1 MRGKSN
7 CGNKKGILMKFLITG
22 GLGFIGTKI
31 IEKLSQEGH
40 SITCV
45 DNKDTYGIISPVE
58 LNKLIA
64 WRTRNWDHKN
74 VSVINGDLLDRDVC
88 LKAFKTAP
96 DVVIHMAT
104 YPRAKIVDEDPILGI
119 PKVIDTTTNL
129 LWHASKFGTK
139 KFVYLS
145 SSMVYGDFKDGT
157 REDSTTKPINIYGEA
172 KLTGERLTK
181 LFAERDGL
189 NYVIVRPSGVYGP
202 GDLPDRVVSKFFDK
216 AMNNKTIT
224 LHDGNNKV
232 DFTYRQDAA
241 YGIIKAANSEVA
253 NTSFNIT
260 AGNATSL
267 RTLAE
272 TIIDITGS
280 KSELEDIGMHKLYP
294 VRGTLDISRARDLLE
309 YQPKFSL
316 RQGLESYYDW
326 IRQYTGKI

>member
-1 MRGKSN
+1 V
-7 CGNKKGILMKFLITG
+7 KFLITG

-31 IEKLSQEGH
+31 IEKLSNEGH
-40 SITCV
+40 SITVV
-45 DNKDTYGIISPVE
+45 DNKDTYGIITPE
-58 LNKLIA
+58 GLDGLIK
-64 WRTRNWDHKN
+64 WRTRNWDHSK
-74 VSVINGDLLDRDVC
+74 VQIINGDLLDRDVC
-88 LKAFKTAP
+88 LKAFRLHP
-96 DVVIHMAT
+96 EVVIHLAT
-104 YPRAKIVDEDPILGI
+104 YPRAKVVDMDPIAGI

-129 LWHASKFGTK
+129 LWHSAKFGVK
-139 KFVYLS
+139 KFVYVS

-157 REDSTTKPINIYGEA
+157 REDSNTKPQNIYGEA

-181 LFAERDGL
+181 LFAKRDGL

-216 AMNNKTIT
+216 AMKNEMIE
-224 LHDGNNKV
+224 LHNGENKV

-241 YGIIKAANSEVA
+241 YGIVKAAVSDVA

-280 KSELEDIGMHKLYP
+280 KSEIQDVGMHKLYP
-294 VRGTLDISRARDLLE
+294 MRGTLDISRAKDLLE
-309 YQPKFSL
+309 YEPTFSL
-316 RQGLESYYDW
+316 RQGLQSYYDW
-326 IRQYTGKI
+326 IRQYTS

>member
-1 MRGKSN
+1 
-7 CGNKKGILMKFLITG
+7 MKFLITG

-40 SITCV
+40 KIVCV
-45 DNKDTYGIISPVE
+45 DNKDTYGIITPNE

-64 WRTRNWDHKN
+64 WRTRDWNHKN
-74 VSVINGDLLDRDVC
+74 VSIINGDLLDRDVC
-88 LKAFKTAP
+88 LKSFRGRP
-96 DVVIHMAT
+96 EIVIHMAT

-129 LWHASKFGTK
+129 LWHASKFDTK
-139 KFVYLS
+139 KFVYIS

-157 REDSTTKPINIYGEA
+157 REDSSTKPQNIYGEA

-181 LFAERDGL
+181 LFAKRDGL
-189 NYVIVRPSGVYGP
+189 NYVIVRPSGVFGP

-216 AMNNKTIT
+216 AMRNEIIT
-224 LHDGNNKV
+224 LHNGQNKV

-241 YGIIKAANSEVA
+241 YGIIKAAVSEVA

-280 KSELEDIGMHKLYP
+280 QSELQDTGNHKLYP
-294 VRGTLDISRARDLLE
+294 MRGTLDISRAKDLLE

-326 IRQYTGKI
+326 IRQYTGQV